1 MANINED
8 EGKNPQYEQL
18 ESWADSSGSEYP
30 GNLGE
35 KEDQQAL
42 EVESVWVVDQRAVGK
57 DTDQVSRPE
66 NRSERRQEREG
77 WPGLLAGKSYFCS
90 STASCKAS
98 PTFSTE
104 TNLMGLFFMTSSLV
118 EESMIPVSAN
128 QGQRATCF
136 TPVFLD
142 TLWLP
147 RKWRNK
153 R

>member
-77 WPGLLAGKSYFCS
+77 WQILLLFLHCKLQSLPDLLHGDKLDGTFLHDEFPGGGVDDSRLGKPRAESHMLHPSLLGY
-90 STASCKAS
+90 
-98 PTFSTE
+98 
-104 TNLMGLFFMTSSLV
+104 LVVTS
-118 EESMIPVSAN
+118 EME
-128 QGQRATCF
+128 
-136 TPVFLD
+136 
-142 TLWLP
+142 
-147 RKWRNK
+147 K
-153 R
+153 

>member
-66 NRSERRQEREG
+66 NRSERRERG
-77 WPGLLAGKSYFCS
+77 GPASWLANLTSVPPLQAAKPPRP
-90 STASCKAS
+90 S
-98 PTFSTE
+98 PRRQT
-104 TNLMGLFFMTSSLV
+104 
-118 EESMIPVSAN
+118 
-128 QGQRATCF
+128 
-136 TPVFLD
+136 
-142 TLWLP
+142 
-147 RKWRNK
+147 
-153 R
+153 